1 MSRIFWSNTYSVGHP
16 DIDSEHK
23 KLVEIYNRIV
33 DAVESF
39 NDEPEDRQE
48 LMTLLVIFKQ
58 NIKRHFFTEES
69 VLSRLNYP
77 DLPNHQLLHFDS
89 LGKISSIDVHGISKK
104 EYRKMILETV
114 GEWWVNH
121 LLIEDMKF
129 KDFILKNL

>member
-58 NIKRHFFTEES
+58 NIKRHFF
-69 VLSRLNYP
+69 
-77 DLPNHQLLHFDS
+77 
-89 LGKISSIDVHGISKK
+89 
-104 EYRKMILETV
+104 YRRI
-114 GEWWVNH
+114 GS
-121 LLIEDMKF
+121 F
-129 KDFILKNL
+129 